1 MSSVFLFGHGLSLE
15 EYFSCPITFFA
26 LFFILSFGDGGVGRP
41 IRLLLLFGFGVF
53 YSHAVL
59 LLWLSYMVSS

>member
-26 LFFILSFGDGGVGRP
+26 LFFILSFGDRGVG
-41 IRLLLLFGFGVF
+41 RLLLLFGFGVF

-59 LLWLSYMVSS
+59 LLWLSYMASS